1 MVTVVLALM
10 TPHSQHDY
18 IRITESFRADS
29 LGLDHIIE
37 RLRAQIDSNL
47 PDIIAHY
54 LTACKQSGR
63 PVVGDEP
70 G

>member
-1 MVTVVLALM
+1 VLALM

-18 IRITESFRADS
+18 IRTTESFRPGS
-29 LGLDHIIE
+29 LGLDRTIE

-54 LTACKQSGR
+54 LAACKQSGR
-63 PVVGDEP
+63 PRSAMDP
-70 G
+70 AD